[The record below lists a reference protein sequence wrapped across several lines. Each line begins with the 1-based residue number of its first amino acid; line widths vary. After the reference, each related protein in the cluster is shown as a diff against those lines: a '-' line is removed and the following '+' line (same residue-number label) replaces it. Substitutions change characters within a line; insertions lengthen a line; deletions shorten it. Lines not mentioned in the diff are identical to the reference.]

1 MKKKRENK
9 QAEPLNEVKEIVPY
23 CCPVCGGRGQVR
35 GDFYFSY
42 GTTTT
47 AASSTELCRT
57 CGGSGVI
64 WAEINTQYVSSC

>member
-1 MKKKRENK
+1 MKKKSNTKKEEIN
-9 QAEPLNEVKEIVPY
+9 PEVKDIVPY

-42 GTTTT
+42 GNTSVPT
-47 AASSTELCRT
+47 AELCRT
-57 CGGSGVI
+57 CEGTGVI